1 MIYFISTNNVY
12 DFINNKI
19 YISPELFINR
29 QGIIDKSNIFSIAIL
44 ILRLGSIWNEIHIKE
59 DTI

>member
-59 DTI
+59 DTV